1 MIYEKNYLKINNE
14 IEKETNWENIESFYS
29 FDGTIYIC
37 PSGKNYLNK
46 YYNGNFIPLK
56 PNDEIINDWDLKCYY
71 QSNGHWLF
79 VFHLN
84 LHHPRKNISYKIKI
98 GELKNIESIKNGIF
112 DFIWTYYP
120 FNNNLYNIIGL
131 LIDCSYITLHLIQIK
146 IEENILNGIAGPIIY
161 LDKRLQYLRSNFLKD
176 NFLYCFSY
184 DEDNYIFG
192 FSNQQIYYTT
202 NIKDLT
208 YNLNHKI
215 PFEFIN
221 NSKIKYI
228 HFIKQTRFIYYEIK
242 ENSNENKIIHH
253 GIIDIRNNLILFN
266 TNEKIKN
273 IKYYTSNSL
282 LIITENS
289 VYKLCTFA
297 KDKINNRY
305 IDECP
310 LNKNLIL
317 KNQIIVEK
325 KKVIIVI
332 IIF

>member
-1 MIYEKNYLKINNE
+1 M
-14 IEKETNWENIESFYS
+14 
-29 FDGTIYIC
+29 
-37 PSGKNYLNK
+37 
-46 YYNGNFIPLK
+46 
-56 PNDEIINDWDLKCYY
+56 
-71 QSNGHWLF
+71 
-79 VFHLN
+79 
-84 LHHPRKNISYKIKI
+84 
-98 GELKNIESIKNGIF
+98 
-112 DFIWTYYP
+112 
-120 FNNNLYNIIGL
+120 IGL
-131 LIDCSYITLHLIQIK
+131 LIDGSYITLHLIQIK

-215 PFEFIN
+215 LFEFIN

-297 KDKINNRY
+297 KDKINNRC